1 MVFLAISIPLFERHT
16 VLAVY
21 HEVAK
26 PAGRGIL
33 LFANQHF
40 WPLAAT
46 NFPCWSDTRKEDGR
60 RRKIIDFSQKY

>member
-33 LFANQHF
+33 
-40 WPLAAT
+40 
-46 NFPCWSDTRKEDGR
+46 GR
-60 RRKIIDFSQKY
+60 EFKGRMVMGG